1 MKTLIFSYLL
11 SIVPLSIVF
20 YPTFQVAPFEA
31 VMRIG
36 FYLGFPLA
44 IVISLTVVVLKELM
58 GFDDYSAEAVS
69 AIHKAAEDLAVASEL
84 KVS

>member
-1 MKTLIFSYLL
+1 MRIFIFSYLF
-11 SIVPLSIVF
+11 SIIPLSIVF

-31 VMRIG
+31 IMRIG

-44 IVISLTVVVLKELM
+44 IVISLAVIVLKELM
-58 GFDDYSAEAVS
+58 GFSNYSADAES
-69 AIHKAAEDLAVASEL
+69 AIHKAADGSVAREL

>member
-1 MKTLIFSYLL
+1 MKTFIFSYLF
-11 SIVPLSIVF
+11 SIVPLSIIF

-44 IVISLTVVVLKELM
+44 IAISLVVVALREIM
-58 GFDDYSAEAVS
+58 GFSSYSLEARSVV
-69 AIHKAAEDLAVASEL
+69 HKAAENTAGTSAL